1 MTTALRDFRKLIYAR
16 FFFTLA
22 VQMQAVVVGWR
33 IYELTND
40 ALALGLIGL
49 AEAVPALS
57 LALYAGYVVD
67 RSRPVGVYR
76 WVLEGSLISALIL
89 MASAIMQN
97 HIGLGWQISALYIAS
112 IFTGGARAF
121 SQPAMF
127 AIVPRIIKREDLS
140 QAQASMGTAMQIAR
154 VAGPALG
161 GVVFGFVGVT
171 YSFVIICA
179 LLLVGLFATYSM
191 QTVVE
196 PPMMTG
202 QVRSM
207 KEELAEG
214 ASYVFKHPILFPAL
228 TLDMVSVL
236 FGGVTALLPIF
247 AKEILKVGAHGL
259 GALRAAPAVG
269 AALMGLYLA
278 RIPLRHR
285 AGPWL
290 FTSVAGFGVCMLVFA
305 GSKNFALSL
314 FVLALSGAFDSVSMV
329 VRSTAVQLASPDH
342 MRGRISAV
350 NSMFIGSSNELG
362 EFESGL
368 AAKWLGA
375 VPAAYFGAMICIAT
389 VGVVAMMSPTL
400 RKLDLDKVTS

>member
-1 MTTALRDFRKLIYAR
+1 M
-16 FFFTLA
+16 
-22 VQMQAVVVGWR
+22 
-33 IYELTND
+33 
-40 ALALGLIGL
+40 
-49 AEAVPALS
+49 
-57 LALYAGYVVD
+57 
-67 RSRPVGVYR
+67 RSGIV
-76 WVLEGSLISALIL
+76 AK
-89 MASAIMQN
+89 Q
-97 HIGLGWQISALYIAS
+97 
-112 IFTGGARAF
+112 
-121 SQPAMF
+121 
-127 AIVPRIIKREDLS
+127 IVPDRVMHQFRLTSELELLED
-140 QAQASMGTAMQIAR
+140 
-154 VAGPALG
+154 AGL
-161 GVVFGFVGVT
+161 
-171 YSFVIICA
+171 
-179 LLLVGLFATYSM
+179 
-191 QTVVE
+191 
-196 PPMMTG
+196 
-202 QVRSM
+202 
-207 KEELAEG
+207 
-214 ASYVFKHPILFPAL
+214 
-228 TLDMVSVL
+228 
-236 FGGVTALLPIF
+236 
-247 AKEILKVGAHGL
+247 VGAHGL

-389 VGVVAMMSPTL
+389 VGVVAILSPTL